1 MAVAL
6 HISNQ
11 DMHRTKSIPVI
22 LILVFLMFSYPVL
35 VPFAGA
41 DELFF
46 ADSLGVDNA
55 TGYKNTFVIVPV
67 NITNTHDNISGF
79 EFTIQYDTN
88 VINLTG
94 VDNGELTSDYWL
106 IVVKQVN
113 TIGGVGP
120 YIPVNSSGSVALLNF
135 SVLGEPGTMTWLNIT
150 NITLSNITGKPGAAR
165 PKNGTFTVA
174 GAQAWYLHNNGVMY
188 RGNLSIPVDTVSI
201 SPGNNITWVANEPA
215 LVDAAFRAGRWT
227 GWLIL
232 NGSFPEGDNFTAEI
246 GSYNCSDNNFSAAGS
261 QNFTGAAGTDKT
273 MFEVNIQASA
283 FMVPEGDY
291 LAFRVSNPTSNDSDI
306 VVQTG
311 KSFIT
316 SPESDPGYPV
326 PELHTV
332 MLFFFGLLT
341 LIAYYMLWNRSSR
354 GHK

>member
-1 MAVAL
+1 
-6 HISNQ
+6 
-11 DMHRTKSIPVI
+11 
-22 LILVFLMFSYPVL
+22 MFSYPVL

-41 DELFF
+41 DEFFF

-67 NITNTHDNISGF
+67 NITNTHDNITVIN
-79 EFTIQYDTN
+79 FTIQYDKN
-88 VINLTG
+88 VIEFI
-94 VDNGELTSDYWL
+94 DAYKGELTSGENWGICVAPQGVIG
-106 IVVKQVN
+106 IVGWISQ
-113 TIGGVGP
+113 P
-120 YIPVNSSGSVALLNF
+120 IPVNSSGSVALLNF

-150 NITLSNITGKPGAAR
+150 NINLGNLTLLGTAT

-174 GAQAWYLHNNGVMY
+174 GAQAWYLHKNRVMY

-215 LVDAAFRAGRWT
+215 LVDAAFREGRWT

-232 NGSFPEGDNFTAEI
+232 NGSLPEGDNFTAEI
-246 GSYNCSDNNFSAAGS
+246 GSYSCSNNNFSTAGS
-261 QNFTGAAGTDKT
+261 QNFTGADTNKT

-291 LAFRVSNPTSNDSDI
+291 LAFRISNPTSNGSGI

>member
-1 MAVAL
+1 
-6 HISNQ
+6 
-11 DMHRTKSIPVI
+11 MHRTKSIPVI

-67 NITNTHDNISGF
+67 NITNTHDNISAI
-79 EFTIQYDTN
+79 EFTIQYDKN

-135 SVLGEPGTMTWLNIT
+135 SVLGEPGTMTWLDIT
-150 NITLSNITGKPGAAR
+150 NINLVNSTWVSSTAAS
-165 PKNGTFTVA
+165 KNGTFTVA
-174 GAQAWYLHNNGVMY
+174 GAQAWYLHKNGVLY

-201 SPGNNITWVANEPA
+201 SPGTNITWVANEPA

-232 NGSFPEGDNFTAEI
+232 NESFPEGDNFTAEI
-246 GSYNCSDNNFSAAGS
+246 GSYNCSNNNFSTAGS
-261 QNFTGAAGTDKT
+261 QNFTGADTNKT

-291 LAFRVSNPTSNDSDI
+291 LAFRISNPTSNSNGI

-341 LIAYYMLWNRSSR
+341 LIAYYMLWNKSSR

>member
-1 MAVAL
+1 
-6 HISNQ
+6 
-11 DMHRTKSIPVI
+11 
-22 LILVFLMFSYPVL
+22 MFSYSVL

-41 DELFF
+41 EEFFF

-67 NITNTHDNISGF
+67 NITNTHDNIIVI
-79 EFTIQYDTN
+79 EFTIQYDKN
-88 VINLTG
+88 VIEFI
-94 VDNGELTSDYWL
+94 DAYKGELTSENWS
-106 IVVKQVN
+106 KGVN
-113 TIGGVGP
+113 KSTGKIGMVGSILQP
-120 YIPVNSSGSVALLNF
+120 IPVNSSGSVALLNF
-135 SVLGEPGTMTWLNIT
+135 SVLGEPGAMTWLNIT
-150 NITLSNITGKPGAAR
+150 NITLVNSTWVNSTAT

-174 GAQAWYLHNNGVMY
+174 GAQAWYLHKNGMMY
-188 RGNLSIPVDTVSI
+188 RGNLSIPEDTVSI
-201 SPGNNITWVANEPA
+201 SPGTNITWVANEPA
-215 LVDAAFRAGRWT
+215 LVDAAFREGRWT

-246 GSYNCSDNNFSAAGS
+246 GSYNCSNNNFSTAGS

-273 MFEVNIQASA
+273 IFEVNIQASA

-291 LAFRVSNPTSNDSDI
+291 LAFRISNPTSNSNGI

-311 KSFIT
+311 KSFVT

>member
-1 MAVAL
+1 
-6 HISNQ
+6 
-11 DMHRTKSIPVI
+11 MHRTKSISVI
-22 LILVFLMFSYPVL
+22 LILVFLMFSYSVL

-67 NITNTHDNISGF
+67 NITNTHDNISAI
-79 EFTIQYDTN
+79 EFTIQYDKN
-88 VINLTG
+88 VIEFIDAYKG
-94 VDNGELTSDYWL
+94 KLTSGWNV
-106 IVVKQVN
+106 IISSPS
-113 TIGGVGP
+113 TIGIFGLINQS
-120 YIPVNSSGSVALLNF
+120 IPVNSSGSVALLNF

-150 NITLSNITGKPGAAR
+150 NITLGNLTLLGTAT

-174 GAQAWYLHNNGVMY
+174 GAQAWYLHQNGVMY

-232 NGSFPEGDNFTAEI
+232 NEPFPEGDNFTAEI

-291 LAFRVSNPTSNDSDI
+291 LAFRISNPTNNSNGI

-311 KSFIT
+311 KSFVT

>member
-1 MAVAL
+1 
-6 HISNQ
+6 
-11 DMHRTKSIPVI
+11 
-22 LILVFLMFSYPVL
+22 MFSYSVL

-67 NITNTHDNISGF
+67 NITNTHDNIIAIN
-79 EFTIQYDTN
+79 FTIQYDKN

-94 VDNGELTSDYWL
+94 AQKGDLTSDKSWYICVAPQGVIG
-106 IVVKQVN
+106 IVGQ
-113 TIGGVGP
+113 ISQP
-120 YIPVNSSGSVALLNF
+120 IAVNSSGSVALLNF

-150 NITLSNITGKPGAAR
+150 NITLVNLTLLGTAR

-174 GAQAWYLHNNGVMY
+174 GAQAWYLHKNRVMY

-201 SPGNNITWVANEPA
+201 SPGTNITWVANEPA

-232 NGSFPEGDNFTAEI
+232 NGSLPEGDNFTAEI
-246 GSYNCSDNNFSAAGS
+246 GSYNCSNNNFSTAGS
-261 QNFTGAAGTDKT
+261 QNFTGADTNKT

-291 LAFRVSNPTSNDSDI
+291 LAFRISNPTSNSNGID
-306 VVQTG
+306 VQTG

-326 PELHTV
+326 PELHTI

>member
-1 MAVAL
+1 
-6 HISNQ
+6 
-11 DMHRTKSIPVI
+11 MHRTKSISVI
-22 LILVFLMFSYPVL
+22 FILAFLMFSYSVL

-67 NITNTHDNISGF
+67 NITNTHDNIIAI
-79 EFTIQYDTN
+79 EFTIQYDKN
-88 VINLTG
+88 VIEFI
-94 VDNGELTSDYWL
+94 DAYKGELTSGWNV
-106 IVVKQVN
+106 IISSPS
-113 TIGGVGP
+113 TIGIFGL
-120 YIPVNSSGSVALLNF
+120 INQSIAVNSSGSVALLNF

-150 NITLSNITGKPGAAR
+150 NINLVNSTWVSSTAR

-232 NGSFPEGDNFTAEI
+232 NESLPEGDNFTAEI
-246 GSYNCSDNNFSAAGS
+246 GSCNYSNNNFSTAGS

-291 LAFRVSNPTSNDSDI
+291 LAFRISNPTCNSNGSDI

-326 PELHTV
+326 PELHTI

-341 LIAYYMLWNRSSR
+341 LIAYCMLWNRSSR

>member
-1 MAVAL
+1 MH
-6 HISNQ
+6 HIRSI
-11 DMHRTKSIPVI
+11 RSIPVA
-22 LILVFLMFSYPVL
+22 LVLVFFVFSYSVL

-41 DELFF
+41 DEFFF

-67 NITNTHDNISGF
+67 NITNTHDNIIAI
-79 EFTIQYDTN
+79 EFTIQYDKN
-88 VINLTG
+88 VIEFI
-94 VDNGELTSDYWL
+94 DAYKGELTSGENWS
-106 IVVKQVN
+106 KRVN
-113 TIGGVGP
+113 KSTGKIGMAGSILQP
-120 YIPVNSSGSVALLNF
+120 IPVNSSGSVVLLNF
-135 SVLGEPGTMTWLNIT
+135 SVLGEPGAMTWLNIT
-150 NITLSNITGKPGAAR
+150 NITLVNSTWVSSTAT
-165 PKNGTFTVA
+165 PKNGTFMVA
-174 GAQAWYLHNNGVMY
+174 GAQAWYLHKNRVMY
-188 RGNLSIPVDTVSI
+188 RGNLSIPVDTVII

-232 NGSFPEGDNFTAEI
+232 NEPFPGDNFTAEI
-246 GSYNCSDNNFSAAGS
+246 GSYNCSNNNFSTAGS

-291 LAFRVSNPTSNDSDI
+291 LAFRISNPTCNGNDI

-354 GHK
+354 GHR